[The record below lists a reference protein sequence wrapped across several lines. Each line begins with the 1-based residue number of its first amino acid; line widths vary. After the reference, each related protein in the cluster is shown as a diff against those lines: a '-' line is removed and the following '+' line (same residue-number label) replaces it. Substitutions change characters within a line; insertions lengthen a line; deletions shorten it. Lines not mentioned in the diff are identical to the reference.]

1 MHAKHTMSTV
11 RTCRPLRLLML
22 SAVAYGCKTAWAA
35 GGAHEHGAAEL
46 LLSSEGKDVQIT
58 FNAPAQS
65 LVGFEAAAVTAEQK
79 AAVERAEAILMAP
92 NDLFVLEGNSC
103 DLIDATVDVSSIMG
117 VGNAPSQPKEHA
129 DHTDEHADHAEEHTD
144 HASERAEHTEHVEE
158 HADHHTDHDEEH
170 ADDYTNHDEDH
181 ASASDNHAHEHHD
194 HDDDGDAP
202 DADSHSDVSA
212 TYTFECES
220 DEALTR
226 IAFQRGALPFGLER
240 VDVLWVTDWSQGAG
254 QATPQAPL
262 VNLTN

>member
-1 MHAKHTMSTV
+1 MHAKHLI
-11 RTCRPLRLLML
+11 RTPCSCKPLRLLIFN
-22 SAVAYGCKTAWAA
+22 AIACGCSTAWAA

-46 LLSSEGKDVQIT
+46 LLSSEGRDVQIT
-58 FNAPAQS
+58 FNSPAQS
-65 LVGFEAAAVTAEQK
+65 LVGFETAAVTAEQK
-79 AAVERAEAILMAP
+79 AAVERAEVILMAP
-92 NDLFVLEGNSC
+92 NDLFILEGNSC
-103 DLIDATVDVSSIMG
+103 ELIDATVDVSSLMG
-117 VGNAPSQPKEHA
+117 VGKAASQPKEQA
-129 DHTDEHADHAEEHTD
+129 DHTDEHTEHT
-144 HASERAEHTEHVEE
+144 AEHAEHVEE
-158 HADHHTDHDEEH
+158 HADDHTDHDE
-170 ADDYTNHDEDH
+170 DH
-181 ASASDNHAHEHHD
+181 ESASDNHAHKHHD

>member
-1 MHAKHTMSTV
+1 MHAKHIMSAACTF
-11 RTCRPLRLLML
+11 RPLRLLICN
-22 SAVAYGCKTAWAA
+22 AIACGCSTAWAA

-46 LLSSEGKDVQIT
+46 LLSSEGRDLQIT
-58 FNAPAQS
+58 FNSPAQS
-65 LVGFEAAAVTAEQK
+65 LVGFETAAVTAEQK
-79 AAVERAEAILMAP
+79 AAVERAKAILMAP

-103 DLIDATVDVSSIMG
+103 ELIDATVDVSPIMG
-117 VGNAPSQPKEHA
+117 VGKAPSQPEEHA
-129 DHTDEHADHAEEHTD
+129 EHF
-144 HASERAEHTEHVEE
+144 EE
-158 HADHHTDHDEEH
+158 HADDHTDHDE
-170 ADDYTNHDEDH
+170 DH
-181 ASASDNHAHEHHD
+181 ESASDNHAHKHHD

-240 VDVLWVTDWSQGAG
+240 IDVLWVTDWSQGAG
-254 QATPQAPL
+254 QATPQAPQ

>member
-1 MHAKHTMSTV
+1 MHAKHLMSAACTF
-11 RTCRPLRLLML
+11 RPLRLLIFN
-22 SAVAYGCKTAWAA
+22 AVACGYSTAWAA

-46 LLSSEGKDVQIT
+46 LLSSEGRDVQIT

-65 LVGFEAAAVTAEQK
+65 LVGFETAAVTAEQK
-79 AAVERAEAILMAP
+79 AAVERAVAILMAP
-92 NDLFVLEGNSC
+92 NDLFVLQGNSC

-117 VGNAPSQPKEHA
+117 VGNASSQPKEHA
-129 DHTDEHADHAEEHTD
+129 DHTDEHAEHA
-144 HASERAEHTEHVEE
+144 EHVEG
-158 HADHHTDHDEEH
+158 HADDHNDHDEK
-170 ADDYTNHDEDH
+170 Y

-202 DADSHSDVSA
+202 DAGSHSDVSA

-240 VDVLWVTDWSQGAG
+240 IDVLWVADWGQGAG
-254 QATPQAPL
+254 QAMPQSPQ

>member
-1 MHAKHTMSTV
+1 MPAKHFISAA
-11 RTCRPLRLLML
+11 CSCKSLRLLMFN
-22 SAVAYGCKTAWAA
+22 AVACGCSTAWAA

-65 LVGFEAAAVTAEQK
+65 LVGFETTAVTEEQK
-79 AAVERAEAILMAP
+79 AAVARAEAILMAP
-92 NDLFVLEGNSC
+92 NDLFVLEGSSC
-103 DLIDATVDVSSIMG
+103 ELIDASVDVSSIMG
-117 VGNAPSQPKEHA
+117 VGNAPSQPKEQ
-129 DHTDEHADHAEEHTD
+129 ADHAEEHG
-144 HASERAEHTEHVEE
+144 
-158 HADHHTDHDEEH
+158 
-170 ADDYTNHDEDH
+170 DH

-194 HDDDGDAP
+194 HDDDGDAT

-226 IAFQRGALPFGLER
+226 IAFQGGALPFGLER
-240 VDVLWVTDWSQGAG
+240 IDVLWVTDGSQGAG
-254 QATPQAPL
+254 QATPQAPQ

>member
-1 MHAKHTMSTV
+1 MHAKHIMSAACTF
-11 RTCRPLRLLML
+11 RPLRLLIFN
-22 SAVAYGCKTAWAA
+22 AVACGYSTAWAA

-46 LLSSEGKDVQIT
+46 LLSSEGRDVQIT

-65 LVGFEAAAVTAEQK
+65 LVGFETAAVTVEQK

-92 NDLFVLEGNSC
+92 NDLFILEGNSC
-103 DLIDATVDVSSIMG
+103 ELIEATVDVSSLMG

-129 DHTDEHADHAEEHTD
+129 DHTDEHAEHA
-144 HASERAEHTEHVEE
+144 EHVEG
-158 HADHHTDHDEEH
+158 HADDHTDHDEEH
-170 ADDYTNHDEDH
+170 TDDHTDHDVKH

-240 VDVLWVTDWSQGAG
+240 IDVLWVTDWSQGAG
-254 QATPQAPL
+254 QATPQAPQ

>member
-1 MHAKHTMSTV
+1 MITA
-11 RTCRPLRLLML
+11 RTFEPLRILIL
-22 SAVAYGCKTAWAA
+22 SAVACGQNTAWAA

-65 LVGFEAAAVTAEQK
+65 LVGFETAAVTAEQK
-79 AAVERAEAILMAP
+79 AAVKRAEAILMAP

-117 VGNAPSQPKEHA
+117 VGDALSQPKEHA
-129 DHTDEHADHAEEHTD
+129 DHTDEHADHAEKHTD
-144 HASERAEHTEHVEE
+144 HASERAEHT
-158 HADHHTDHDEEH
+158 DHDEDH
-170 ADDYTNHDEDH
+170 ADDHTDHDEDH
-181 ASASDNHAHEHHD
+181 ASASDNHSHEHHD

-240 VDVLWVTDWSQGAG
+240 IDVLWVTDWSQGAG
-254 QATPQAPL
+254 QATPQAPQ

>member
-1 MHAKHTMSTV
+1 MHAKDILSAARSYNV
-11 RTCRPLRLLML
+11 LRLLIL
-22 SAVAYGCKTAWAA
+22 NAIACGCSTAWAA

-46 LLSSEGKDVQIT
+46 LLSSEGRDVQIT
-58 FNAPAQS
+58 LNAPAQS
-65 LVGFEAAAVTAEQK
+65 LVGFETAAVTVEQK

-92 NDLFVLEGNSC
+92 NDLFILEGNSC
-103 DLIDATVDVSSIMG
+103 ELIDATVDVSSLMG

-129 DHTDEHADHAEEHTD
+129 DHTDEHAEHA
-144 HASERAEHTEHVEE
+144 EHVEG
-158 HADHHTDHDEEH
+158 HADDHTDHDEEH
-170 ADDYTNHDEDH
+170 TDDHTDHDVKH

-202 DADSHSDVSA
+202 DAGSHSDVSA

-226 IAFQRGALPFGLER
+226 IAFQSGALPFGLER
-240 VDVLWVTDWSQGAG
+240 IEVLWVADWGQGAG
-254 QATPQAPL
+254 QATPQSPQ